1 MVDSEKTNPN
11 NNKKHLIS
19 IYKFVCKY
27 KPIINSGTIFGV
39 LYIILLIY
47 LELLPSRICCLY
59 EFLFMRTG
67 ISFFCFNRVLLMLRT
82 VSWIVI
88 VLCLFLSMVIR
99 IIQKLWDCHLR
110 KIKGNNRFDQSALR
124 YMREKGSPHCFLVSG
139 DWGSGKTYEVNDFIN
154 KYYYCSSVNIYR
166 VSCFGL
172 STRSEVIE
180 EINRTIERSDS
191 SLYKTTSELIEY
203 IPVFGKLVS
212 KLISR
217 VYSYDK
223 AKKGSIFVFD
233 DFERITSRTTGEVQQ
248 SDLYK
253 RNALLQHHLSNT
265 GIGKLDNLDEEFR
278 SIERSFNYLREKE
291 IYTVD
296 RADSDK
302 YISIAGLI
310 NELIETHKMKVFIIC
325 NTDVVGEKFIHDVLR
340 SKLNCIEFRKVTT
353 NENRESVINQLINNT
368 VFEDSQKQT
377 ITVSFIRLVSRR
389 LNDVVIERTFGNL
402 RLFSGLFEALIN
414 EVALIDNKYLTM
426 DFLESLFQSIILTH
440 LLYYNND
447 LSMLESFENGMN
459 IAFQLKLYDH
469 KREYTWLTKEDFD
482 YKWVDLA
489 LSAHW
494 ICNLTKPVNINSILK
509 HWNEYEYSELEKNL
523 NKDYLCI
530 EDTDRYTLLHVLFI
544 QQVYGN
550 DAKWDYKK
558 AINNVLKEYDLTRID
573 VIQDILDL
581 VNTLRG
587 SSINMDF
594 YKELFNTLRKGNAEG
609 EIVGVGYIYELYRS
623 TDESNKRGGKEL
635 SKGE

>member
-1 MVDSEKTNPN
+1 M
-11 NNKKHLIS
+11 
-19 IYKFVCKY
+19 
-27 KPIINSGTIFGV
+27 
-39 LYIILLIY
+39 
-47 LELLPSRICCLY
+47 
-59 EFLFMRTG
+59 
-67 ISFFCFNRVLLMLRT
+67 
-82 VSWIVI
+82 
-88 VLCLFLSMVIR
+88 
-99 IIQKLWDCHLR
+99 
-110 KIKGNNRFDQSALR
+110 
-124 YMREKGSPHCFLVSG
+124 
-139 DWGSGKTYEVNDFIN
+139 
-154 KYYYCSSVNIYR
+154 
-166 VSCFGL
+166 
-172 STRSEVIE
+172 
-180 EINRTIERSDS
+180 
-191 SLYKTTSELIEY
+191 
-203 IPVFGKLVS
+203 
-212 KLISR
+212 
-217 VYSYDK
+217 
-223 AKKGSIFVFD
+223 
-233 DFERITSRTTGEVQQ
+233 
-248 SDLYK
+248 
-253 RNALLQHHLSNT
+253 SNT

-340 SKLNCIEFRKVTT
+340 SKLNCIEFRKVTA

-414 EVALIDNKYLTM
+414 EVTLIDNKYLTM
-426 DFLESLFQSIILTH
+426 DFMESLFQSIILTH

-509 HWNEYEYSELEKNL
+509 QWNEYEYSELEKNL

-544 QQVYGN
+544 QRVYGN

-587 SSINMDF
+587 SSINMGF